1 LSAVYT
7 NKLVFI
13 SFMQNKYISQDLPTT
28 LYSTEQVR
36 ELDRIAIQEHGI
48 PGLTL
53 MTRAGQDAF
62 SLLEKLWPGAAS
74 VVVFCGS
81 GNNAGDGYI
90 VAREA
95 LLLAKQVSVI
105 TLSPTVNLQ
114 GDALSAYQQYLDF
127 GGRVIGYHKD
137 LEIDADVI
145 VDALLGTGLAR
156 QLTGSYVDAVDLI
169 NQSHSPV
176 MSLDIPSGLH
186 ADSGCVLGSAVKAD
200 STITFI
206 GLKKGLFTG
215 QAADYCGAIYFS
227 SLAVPDEI
235 YQTINSNI
243 KRIASVTIP
252 KRQRCSH
259 KGSYG
264 HVLVVGGE
272 QGYGGAAR
280 MAAEA
285 AARSGAGLVSI
296 ATRSAHAGFIA
307 ISRPEIMCHGVE
319 SDTELEPLLSCSSV
333 CAIGPGL
340 GKSQWAKALLDAA
353 LSAQKTMI
361 VDADALNLLAEKP
374 VYYER
379 WVLTPHPGEAARLL
393 QCPVAGIQQ
402 NRFKAVVE
410 LQQKFGGVVVLK
422 GTGTLI
428 ADGQTITVSNT
439 GNPGMASGGMGDLLT
454 GIIAA
459 LIGQG
464 WSLFDA
470 AITAVYIHGKAADR
484 AAVDGERGLLA
495 TDLLIHLRQLL
506 NQS

>member
-1 LSAVYT
+1 
-7 NKLVFI
+7 
-13 SFMQNKYISQDLPTT
+13 MQNKYIRQDLPTA
-28 LYSTEQVR
+28 LYSAEQVR
-36 ELDRIAIQEHGI
+36 GLDLVAIREHGI
-48 PGLTL
+48 SGLTL

-62 SLLEKLWPGAAS
+62 SLVHKLWPDAAS
-74 VVVFCGS
+74 LVVFCGS

-90 VAREA
+90 VAGEA
-95 LLLAKQVSVI
+95 LLASKQVSVF
-105 TLSPTVNLQ
+105 TLSPVENLQ
-114 GDALSAYQQYLDF
+114 GDAFSAHQNYLKL
-127 GGRVIGYHKD
+127 GGRVIDYHRE

-145 VDALLGTGLAR
+145 VDALFGTGLSRA
-156 QLTGSYVDAVDLI
+156 LTGNYADAVDLI

-272 QGYGGAAR
+272 QGYGGAVR

-307 ISRPEIMCHGVE
+307 ILRPEIMCHGVE
-319 SDTELEPLLSCSSV
+319 SDTELEPLLSRSSV

-340 GKSQWAKALLDAA
+340 GKSQWAKALFAA
-353 LSAQKTMI
+353 TLTAQKNMV

-374 VYYER
+374 VYYGR

-393 QCPVAGIQQ
+393 QCSVADIQQ
-402 NRFKAVVE
+402 SRFKAVVE

-422 GTGTLI
+422 GAGTLI

-470 AITAVYIHGKAADR
+470 ATTAVYIHGKAADK

-495 TDLLIHLRQLL
+495 TDLLIHVRQLL
-506 NQS
+506 N